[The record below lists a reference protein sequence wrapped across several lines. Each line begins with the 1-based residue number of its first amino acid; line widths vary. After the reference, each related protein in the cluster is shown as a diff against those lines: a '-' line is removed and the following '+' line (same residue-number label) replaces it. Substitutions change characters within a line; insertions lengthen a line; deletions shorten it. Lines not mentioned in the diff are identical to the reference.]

1 MHSSKVISQLA
12 ARSLLALGLTLLCQ
26 VQLTWAQTSV
36 ADNPFQP
43 LGAVFNLS
51 ERVVDS
57 QARLIMFR
65 PQGSTDSAGMTRINV
80 NGAYHT
86 SLMAGAYAVLC
97 LAPGPVALD
106 VRSVGAHQPAS
117 QQADMNTQIQ
127 LAAGQTVFLSAS
139 LQSNARYSLRP
150 VEALPARESL
160 KPLRE
165 QIHALSRV
173 PGAQEC
179 KDPDAPVPA
188 APAAAPLPAEPI
200 PTATR

>member
-1 MHSSKVISQLA
+1 MHSSKLQIQKA
-12 ARSLLALGLTLLCQ
+12 TARLLALGLSLICYTQ
-26 VQLTWAQTSV
+26 FTWAQTNT
-36 ADNPFQP
+36 ADNLFQP

-57 QARLIMFR
+57 QARLIVFR
-65 PQGSTDSAGMTRINV
+65 SQGSSDPFGVTRINV

-86 SLMAGAYAVLC
+86 SLMSGAFAVLC
-97 LAPGPVALD
+97 LSPGPVVLD
-106 VRSVGAHQPAS
+106 IRPVVAQQPVGK
-117 QQADMNTQIQ
+117 QADMKTQIE
-127 LAAGQTVFLSAS
+127 LAAGQTVYLSAS
-139 LQSNARYSLRP
+139 LQGDARFSLRP

-160 KPLRE
+160 KPMRE

-173 PGAQEC
+173 PAAQEC

-188 APAAAPLPAEPI
+188 APAAVPLPAEPT

>member
-12 ARSLLALGLTLLCQ
+12 ARSLLALSLSLLCHVQ
-26 VQLTWAQTSV
+26 VTWAQTSV

-57 QARLIMFR
+57 QARLVMFR
-65 PQGSTDSAGMTRINV
+65 PQASTETSGVTRINV

-106 VRSVGAHQPAS
+106 VRPVGAQQPAS
-117 QQADMNTQIQ
+117 QQADMNTQTPAIACAQ
-127 LAAGQTVFLSAS
+127 SRPCQRVSRSNPCANKFMRFLVCQRLKSA
-139 LQSNARYSLRP
+139 
-150 VEALPARESL
+150 
-160 KPLRE
+160 K
-165 QIHALSRV
+165 
-173 PGAQEC
+173 
-179 KDPDAPVPA
+179 
-188 APAAAPLPAEPI
+188 
-200 PTATR
+200 TRMPPCL

>member
-1 MHSSKVISQLA
+1 MHSSKVSSRLA
-12 ARSLLALGLTLLCQ
+12 VRSLLALGLSLLCHVQ
-26 VQLTWAQTSV
+26 VTWAQTNV

-57 QARLIMFR
+57 QSRLVMFR
-65 PQGSTDSAGMTRINV
+65 PQASTRSSGVTRINV

-86 SLMAGAYAVLC
+86 SLMAGAYTVLC

-106 VRSVGAHQPAS
+106 VRAVGAQQPAS

-127 LAAGQTVFLSAS
+127 LAAGQTVYLSAS
-139 LQSNARYSLRP
+139 LQANARYSLRP

-173 PGAQEC
+173 PAAQEC

-188 APAAAPLPAEPI
+188 APAATPLPAEPT
-200 PTATR
+200 PAATR

>member
-12 ARSLLALGLTLLCQ
+12 ARSLLALSLSLLCHVQ
-26 VQLTWAQTSV
+26 VTWAQTSV

-57 QARLIMFR
+57 QARLVMFR
-65 PQGSTDSAGMTRINV
+65 PQASTETSGVTRINV

-106 VRSVGAHQPAS
+106 VRPVGAQQPAS

-127 LAAGQTVFLSAS
+127 LAAGQTVYLSAS
-139 LQSNARYSLRP
+139 LQGNARYSLRP

-160 KPLRE
+160 KPMRE

-173 PGAQEC
+173 PAAQEC
-179 KDPDAPVPA
+179 KDPDAPVPV
-188 APAAAPLPAEPI
+188 APAAAPAPTEPS